1 MTYKSAAAVE
11 MAVKS
16 AASASSLDTGRAVS
30 SFYFHRLLCRVFAGN
45 NKKFVLKGG
54 QAMLARTIDARATR
68 DIDLLAL
75 QDSLENAL
83 TELVRLAES
92 DLDDFVVF
100 EFAGSK
106 HIKAEDEYRSGLSV
120 KFTPRIGVK
129 RMQQISIDLVV
140 DKVPLEEVE
149 VIEPVDRIQIE
160 GLSTCNYLL
169 YPVEN
174 ALADK
179 FCALIEIHDG
189 RVSTRVKDLVDIAV
203 YAVTCTVDGDK
214 FQNCLSREVAVR
226 GMEMPDK
233 FSVPREWGLFQGR
246 QFEKL
251 SANTG
256 LPAGLKV
263 IDAAT
268 ELAGNLI
275 DPVISASVSGLQWL
289 PEDLKWERKDS

>member
-16 AASASSLDTGRAVS
+16 AASASSLDTGRTVS

-68 DIDLLAL
+68 DIDLPAL

-140 DKVPLEEVE
+140 DKVALEEVE

-233 FSVPREWGLFQGR
+233 FSVPREWGLSQGG

>member
-289 PEDLKWERKDS
+289 PEDLKWDRKDS

>member
-83 TELVRLAES
+83 TELVRLADS
-92 DLDDFVVF
+92 DLGDFVVF

-160 GLSTCNYLL
+160 GLFTCNYLL

-179 FCALIEIHDG
+179 FCALIETHDG

-226 GMEMPDK
+226 GRQWQISFLCLENG
-233 FSVPREWGLFQGR
+233 VYLREGSLKSYLLIQGC
-246 QFEKL
+246 
-251 SANTG
+251 
-256 LPAGLKV
+256 
-263 IDAAT
+263 
-268 ELAGNLI
+268 
-275 DPVISASVSGLQWL
+275 LQG
-289 PEDLKWERKDS
+289 

>member
-92 DLDDFVVF
+92 DLGDFVVF

-160 GLSTCNYLL
+160 GLLTCNYLL

-179 FCALIEIHDG
+179 FCALIETHDG

-203 YAVTCTVDGDK
+203 YAVRVQLMAISFKIAYLVKLLSVAWKCQIS
-214 FQNCLSREVAVR
+214 FLCLENGVYLRE
-226 GMEMPDK
+226 GSLK
-233 FSVPREWGLFQGR
+233 SYLLIQGC
-246 QFEKL
+246 
-251 SANTG
+251 
-256 LPAGLKV
+256 
-263 IDAAT
+263 
-268 ELAGNLI
+268 
-275 DPVISASVSGLQWL
+275 LQG
-289 PEDLKWERKDS
+289 